1 MDNNRTKSEAEMDS
15 VQLLASMLLC
25 YPPIT
30 KVVLEPGGKSI
41 ALCFSMKKVPDPE
54 TFPAHQDFIL
64 DSLRLYHDI
73 ECSGQVHCKI
83 FFRNGSLQIVRDPA
97 TLSRGE
103 LGLLAEL
110 VADRFADNLE
120 DADCSIPDREIASQ
134 ADMIDHRI
142 SSLRANPADGEII
155 GIREDGRVMV
165 FDK

>member
-73 ECSGQVHCKI
+73 ECSGQVTARYFSAMAACRLSEI
-83 FFRNGSLQIVRDPA
+83 WRLFLEESSDSWQSL
-97 TLSRGE
+97 
-103 LGLLAEL
+103 
-110 VADRFADNLE
+110 
-120 DADCSIPDREIASQ
+120 
-134 ADMIDHRI
+134 
-142 SSLRANPADGEII
+142 
-155 GIREDGRVMV
+155 
-165 FDK
+165 

>member
-73 ECSGQVHCKI
+73 ECSGQ
-83 FFRNGSLQIVRDPA
+83 RGSLQDIFPQWQP
-97 TLSRGE
+97 
-103 LGLLAEL
+103 
-110 VADRFADNLE
+110 
-120 DADCSIPDREIASQ
+120 ADCQGSGHS
-134 ADMIDHRI
+134 
-142 SSLRANPADGEII
+142 
-155 GIREDGRVMV
+155 
-165 FDK
+165 F

>member
-1 MDNNRTKSEAEMDS
+1 MNNNKTKSEAEMDS

-54 TFPAHQDFIL
+54 TFPAHQSFIL
-64 DSLRLYHDI
+64 DSLHLYHDI

-83 FFRNGSLQIVRDPA
+83 FFRNGSLQIVRDLA

-110 VADRFADNLE
+110 VTDRFSDNLE
-120 DADCSIPDREIASQ
+120 DGALSHPDRDAALQ

-142 SSLRANPADGEII
+142 NSLRVNPLDNELI